1 MSPRRSLKDRDQEAI
16 AGTEPRAAE
25 SVKEIAQDPAPK
37 KVTPQPKNNTHAGT
51 KAGTTSN
58 VRIGIYFHA
67 DDFTAAKAAY
77 LADWNAGGQADTFA
91 KWIAAALETHA
102 ACTPSSRAKNTRPAH
117 GQTGRGVTRSFD
129 LPAETTERMK
139 KAIVQDQQAE
149 RWVSMSDWCG
159 DAVHA
164 AAEAARSTNGGVL
177 PTPPARLPNRLIR

>member
-1 MSPRRSLKDRDQEAI
+1 MTTRRSLKDRDQDAI
-16 AGTEPRAAE
+16 TAAE
-25 SVKEIAQDPAPK
+25 APDAEPAKKVAQDPEPK
-37 KVTPQPKNNTHAGT
+37 KATPQPKKART
-51 KAGTTSN
+51 KTKTGSTPN

-91 KWIAAALETHA
+91 KWIAGALDAHA
-102 ACTPSSRAKNTRPAH
+102 ARTPNSRAKNTRPAH
-117 GQTGRGVTRSFD
+117 EQAGRGLTRSFD
-129 LPAETTERMK
+129 LPADTTERMK
-139 KAIVQDQQAE
+139 AALVADQQAE

-164 AAEAARSTNGGVL
+164 AVEAAREVSGGAL